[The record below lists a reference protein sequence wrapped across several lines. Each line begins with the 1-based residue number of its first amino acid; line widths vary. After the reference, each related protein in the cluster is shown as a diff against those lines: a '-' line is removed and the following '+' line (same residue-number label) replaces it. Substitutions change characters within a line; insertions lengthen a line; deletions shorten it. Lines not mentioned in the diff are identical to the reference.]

1 MVVHSSSPFSSPYP
15 TSNLHPIIRSSQ
27 SQDGTVQSYPLVE
40 TIQKDNICHIV
51 IAPAQVPPNAVADA
65 LQIAKQAI
73 ASLPG
78 VLSH

>member
-1 MVVHSSSPFSSPYP
+1 M
-15 TSNLHPIIRSSQ
+15 
-27 SQDGTVQSYPLVE
+27 QSYPLVE

-51 IAPAQVPPNAVADA
+51 VAPAQVPPNAVADA

-78 VLSH
+78 GFFDRLMCGKCIICKFSD